1 MMLKNITAE
10 QVFQWVN
17 RLTKQANF
25 GELTHEM
32 VCILESLAGV
42 QRVLVYEVYAG
53 KQIRTAVGTNGTER
67 IVRRF
72 PVDFAKADK
81 EDKYGDLLN
90 NLSESKTVCAI
101 EYQSEKLILLA
112 VPDCIG
118 PDRAILIKCE
128 HQISESGIL
137 LFSYLLE
144 IYTNQVRLHDNKE
157 RDLLTRL
164 PNRQSFDLRLFQV
177 CEYFQTHDLSDA
189 IQDKGSW
196 IAMLDIDHFKRV
208 NDNFGHLYGDEV
220 LLHFSQ
226 IMEKSFRYNDFLF
239 RFGGEEFVVV
249 LNLVNKEA
257 AMMVFER
264 FRQSVETFSFPTVGQ
279 VTVSI
284 GVTHIDRQAL
294 PASLLDQ
301 ADKALYQAKET
312 GRNQVVFYED
322 MDIVSV
328 KDVDDDI
335 ELF

>member
-1 MMLKNITAE
+1 MLKDITAE
-10 QVFQWVN
+10 QAFQWAN
-17 RLTKQANF
+17 RLTKPSDF

-32 VCILESLAGV
+32 VCILESLSDV
-42 QRVLVYEVYAG
+42 QCVIVYEVYAG
-53 KQIRTAVGTNGTER
+53 NQVQTAIGEDGTAR

-72 PVDFAKADK
+72 PVDFAKAES
-81 EDKYGDLLN
+81 EDKYSRLLN
-90 NLSESKTVCAI
+90 NLSELKTVYVC
-101 EYQSEKLILLA
+101 EYQSENLVLLS

-118 PDRAILIKCE
+118 PDRSILIKCK
-128 HQISESGIL
+128 QPVSDSSIS
-137 LFSYLLE
+137 LFSCLLE
-144 IYTNQVRLHDNKE
+144 IYANQVRLHDNKE

-177 CEYFQTHDLSDA
+177 CEYFREHHLSDA
-189 IQDKGSW
+189 MQDKGSW
-196 IAMLDIDHFKRV
+196 IAMLDIDHFKLV

-226 IMEKSFRYNDFLF
+226 LMEKCFRYNDFLF

-249 LNLVNKEA
+249 LNLVNKVA

-264 FRQSVETFSFPTVGQ
+264 FRQAVATFSFPTVGQ

-284 GVTHIDRQAL
+284 GVTHINTRAL
-294 PASLLDQ
+294 PASLLDH

-312 GRNQVVFYED
+312 GRNQVIFYED
-322 MDIVSV
+322 MDIAVV
-328 KDVDDDI
+328 EEVEGDI